1 MVGKNFMV
9 EIQNRNEL
17 RGPKHYEGRNEL
29 RGSKRITR
37 VEKNYEGRNELRGS
51 KRITRPKWMDYKG
64 ELRGL
69 KKKMLKKK
77 ER

>member
-1 MVGKNFMV
+1 MV

-17 RGPKHYEGRNEL
+17 RGPKH
-29 RGSKRITR
+29 
-37 VEKNYEGRNELRGS
+37 YEGRNELRGS